1 MRFLTYRYLFVV
13 SFLTF
18 IGFGF
23 WILNY
28 LDDEFINAPLKIEL
42 KKDNILIT
50 SKVDELNIENIVL
63 NGENC
68 LIEQVFPI
76 KLGYKDKLNII
87 ANCDAKSIE
96 IETDQNI
103 ISYTLL

>member
-1 MRFLTYRYLFVV
+1 MRFLTYKYLFVI

-18 IGFGF
+18 VGFGF

-28 LDDEFINAPLKIEL
+28 LDDEFINAPLKIKL
-42 KKDNILIT
+42 KKDDILIT
-50 SKVDELNIENIVL
+50 SKINELNIENIIL

-76 KLGYKDKLNII
+76 KLGYKDRLKITT
-87 ANCDAKSIE
+87 NCDAKSIE
-96 IETDQNI
+96 IETEQNI
-103 ISYTLL
+103 IFYNFS